1 MNEMPICSL
10 TCLSVFLCNTFALL
24 IKYGFFC
31 SRFYKVVVKRS
42 MFIKRVKIFIVLIL
56 VGIQMMSAQEISLP
70 GDAPA
75 AGSVRESAEEVRHW
89 YLKTNTIG
97 WGLLIANLAGEMD
110 WGKHWSFVLPVYYSA
125 CNYFTSEVKF
135 RTLTLQPEL
144 RYWFRNNHTGWY
156 TGAHLGASWFNLAA
170 GGDYRYQDHRRE
182 TPALGGGAA
191 VGYRTH
197 LSKNK
202 RWKLEFALGGGA
214 YTVDYDK
221 FHNTPVTE
229 DGLMVASSVKK
240 TYWGIDQAAVS
251 IAYAFHLKKK
261 GGKR

>member
-170 GGDYRYQDHRRE
+170 GGDYRYQDHNRC
-182 TPALGGGAA
+182 TPALGGGLNG
-191 VGYRTH
+191 GYRMPM
-197 LSKNK
+197 SKNG
-202 RWKLEFALGGGA
+202 RWWLEFSLGAGV
-214 YTVDYDK
+214 YQVDYDK
-221 FHNTPVTE
+221 FQNRKNGSWIANE
-229 DGLMVASSVKK
+229 KKVAFAV
-240 TYWGIDQAAVS
+240 DQVAVS
-251 IAYAFHLKKK
+251 VAYRFDRKKK
-261 GGKR
+261 EK

>member
-1 MNEMPICSL
+1 
-10 TCLSVFLCNTFALL
+10 LSVFLCNTFALL

-170 GGDYRYQDHRRE
+170 GGDYRYQDHNRC
-182 TPALGGGAA
+182 TPALGGGLNG
-191 VGYRTH
+191 GYRMPM
-197 LSKNK
+197 SKNG
-202 RWKLEFALGGGA
+202 RWWLEFSLGAGV
-214 YTVDYDK
+214 YQVDYDK
-221 FHNTPVTE
+221 FQNRKNGSWIANEKKVTFA
-229 DGLMVASSVKK
+229 V
-240 TYWGIDQAAVS
+240 DQVAVS
-251 IAYAFHLKKK
+251 VVYRFDKKK
-261 GGKR
+261 KEK

>member
-1 MNEMPICSL
+1 MNERPICSL

-156 TGAHLGASWFNLAA
+156 TGAHLGASWFNLVA
-170 GGDYRYQDHRRE
+170 GGDYRYQDHNRC
-182 TPALGGGAA
+182 TPALGGGLNG
-191 VGYRTH
+191 GYRMPM
-197 LSKNK
+197 SKNG
-202 RWKLEFALGGGA
+202 RWWLEFSLGAGV
-214 YTVDYDK
+214 YQVDYDK
-221 FHNTPVTE
+221 FQNRKN
-229 DGLMVASSVKK
+229 GA
-240 TYWGIDQAAVS
+240 W
-251 IAYAFHLKKK
+251 IAIPKIWW
-261 GGKR
+261 

>member
-56 VGIQMMSAQEISLP
+56 VGIQMVSAQEISLP

-170 GGDYRYQDHRRE
+170 GGDYRYQDHNRC
-182 TPALGGGAA
+182 TPALGGGLNG
-191 VGYRTH
+191 GYRMPMN
-197 LSKNK
+197 KNG
-202 RWKLEFALGGGA
+202 RWWLEFSLGAGV
-214 YTVDYDK
+214 YQVDYDK
-221 FHNTPVTE
+221 FQNRKNGAWIANE
-229 DGLMVASSVKK
+229 KKVAFAV
-240 TYWGIDQAAVS
+240 DQVAVS
-251 IAYAFHLKKK
+251 VAYRFDKKK
-261 GGKR
+261 KEK

>member
-1 MNEMPICSL
+1 MNEMSICSL

-170 GGDYRYQDHRRE
+170 GGDYRYQDHNRC
-182 TPALGGGAA
+182 TPALGGGLNG
-191 VGYRTH
+191 GYRMPM
-197 LSKNK
+197 SKNG
-202 RWKLEFALGGGA
+202 RWWLEFSLGAGV
-214 YTVDYDK
+214 YQVDYDK
-221 FHNTPVTE
+221 FQNRKNGSWIANE
-229 DGLMVASSVKK
+229 KKVAFAV
-240 TYWGIDQAAVS
+240 DQVAVS
-251 IAYAFHLKKK
+251 VAYRFDRKKK
-261 GGKR
+261 EK

>member
-10 TCLSVFLCNTFALL
+10 TYLSVFLCNTFALL

-56 VGIQMMSAQEISLP
+56 VGIQIMSAQEISLP

-170 GGDYRYQDHRRE
+170 GGDYRYQDHNRC
-182 TPALGGGAA
+182 TPALGGGLNG
-191 VGYRTH
+191 GYRMPM
-197 LSKNK
+197 SKNG
-202 RWKLEFALGGGA
+202 RWWLEFSLGAGV
-214 YTVDYDK
+214 YQVDYDK
-221 FHNTPVTE
+221 FQNRKNGAWIAHE
-229 DGLMVASSVKK
+229 KK
-240 TYWGIDQAAVS
+240 VVFAVDQVAVS
-251 IAYAFHLKKK
+251 VTYRFDRKKK
-261 GGKR
+261 EK

>member
-156 TGAHLGASWFNLAA
+156 TGVHLGASWFNLAA
-170 GGDYRYQDHRRE
+170 GGDYRYQDHNRC
-182 TPALGGGAA
+182 TPALGGGLNG
-191 VGYRTH
+191 GYRMPM
-197 LSKNK
+197 SKNG
-202 RWKLEFALGGGA
+202 RWWLEFSLGAGV
-214 YTVDYDK
+214 YQVDYDK
-221 FHNTPVTE
+221 FQNRKNGAWIANEKKVTFA
-229 DGLMVASSVKK
+229 V
-240 TYWGIDQAAVS
+240 DQVAVS
-251 IAYAFHLKKK
+251 VAYRFDKKK
-261 GGKR
+261 KEK

>member
-1 MNEMPICSL
+1 MNEMSICSL

-70 GDAPA
+70 DDAPA

-170 GGDYRYQDHRRE
+170 GGDYRYQDHNRC
-182 TPALGGGAA
+182 TPALGGGLNG
-191 VGYRTH
+191 GYRMPM
-197 LSKNK
+197 SKNG
-202 RWKLEFALGGGA
+202 RWWLEFSLGAGV
-214 YTVDYDK
+214 YQVDYDK
-221 FHNTPVTE
+221 FQNRKN
-229 DGLMVASSVKK
+229 GAWIANGKKVAFAV
-240 TYWGIDQAAVS
+240 DQVAVS
-251 IAYAFHLKKK
+251 VAYRFDKKK
-261 GGKR
+261 KEK